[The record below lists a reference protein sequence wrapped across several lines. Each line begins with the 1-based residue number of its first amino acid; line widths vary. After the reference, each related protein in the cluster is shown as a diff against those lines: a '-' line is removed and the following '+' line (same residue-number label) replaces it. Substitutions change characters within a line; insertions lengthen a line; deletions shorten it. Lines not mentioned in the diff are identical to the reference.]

1 VKPLKGF
8 VLDSETDTS
17 APRPRTKPTLRT
29 VAKESGFAVT
39 TVSRALA
46 GDERIAESTR
56 AHVAKVA
63 ARVGYVPDRAAQRL
77 RTGRTKVISLLLNT
91 DHEYLGFTNEFLSGM
106 TTALRGT
113 GYAVTIVPDTVE
125 DDRMAVV
132 RNILRNHLAD
142 GLVFTRTEC
151 FDERVRFL
159 LENDFPFVTHGR
171 TDFTTPHPFVD
182 YDNASFARLAVDR
195 LAQKGR
201 RHVCM
206 ILPNERF
213 TFAQHLRYGFM
224 SAVREA
230 GLDFS
235 LPTGVDL
242 DSSPDQIYATMADVL
257 RQDARPDGFICVG
270 EVAALATLA
279 ALTDAG
285 VEIGMGADVVAKR
298 ASPIFSQFRPRIE
311 TVFEDLRL
319 TGQEAGELLLK
330 RIDGAEAQ
338 GLQVLHAPTSGFALT
353 G

>member
-1 VKPLKGF
+1 MEGPA
-8 VLDSETDTS
+8 LDGDADTS
-17 APRPRTKPTLRT
+17 APRVRPKPTLRT
-29 VAKESGFAVT
+29 VAEETGFAVT

-56 AHVAKVA
+56 ALVAEAA

-106 TTALRGT
+106 TGALRGT

-125 DDRMAVV
+125 DDRMGVV
-132 RNILRNHLAD
+132 RNILRNRLAD
-142 GLVFTRTEC
+142 GVVFTRTEC
-151 FDERVRFL
+151 FDPRVRLL
-159 LENDFPFVTHGR
+159 LEHEFPFVTHGR

-182 YDNASFARLAVDR
+182 YDNAAFARMGVER

-201 RHVCM
+201 RHICM
-206 ILPNERF
+206 ILPDERF

-230 GLDFS
+230 GLDYS

-242 DSSPDQIYATMADVL
+242 DSSPDQIADAMRKVL
-257 RQDARPDGFICVG
+257 SQDARPDGFICVG

-285 VEIGMGADVVAKR
+285 IEIGQGADVVAKR

-311 TVFEDLRL
+311 TVFEDLRQ
-319 TGQEAGELLLK
+319 TGFEAGELLLK
-330 RIDGAEAQ
+330 RIDGADPQ
-338 GLQVLHAPTSGFALT
+338 GLQVLHRPAEGFALS